1 MGGNGAENSGVVL
14 DPACFAMPVRKPS
27 ELGDEL
33 NLIPHHRE
41 ATLHKTSFYLYTP
54 VSHD

>member
-1 MGGNGAENSGVVL
+1 MAEWWTL
-14 DPACFAMPVRKPS
+14 HALRCLLRKPS